1 MNRYKCPS
9 CGGNQYSADPKKES
23 EPCIYCDHQGTELM
37 DNINEDQEGPKEEK
51 NEDLHE
57 QDR

>member
-9 CGGNQYSADPKKES
+9 CGENQYSADPRKEN
-23 EPCIYCDHQGTELM
+23 EPCIYCGQEGTELM

>member
-9 CGGNQYSADPKKES
+9 CGGNQYSADPRKEN

-37 DNINEDQEGPKEEK
+37 ADIEEPKRKKGANEWEKE
-51 NEDLHE
+51 
-57 QDR
+57 